1 MCNYRRRQ
9 ADMDKRFADINR
21 STVEEMLT
29 LAIPTQTGA
38 VAPLDSVPLP
48 MEITEIVWD
57 EIRE

>member
-1 MCNYRRRQ
+1 
-9 ADMDKRFADINR
+9 MDKRFADINR